1 MGFGGDVICVRPDT
15 SPTRFLPSYM
25 SDLESRIAEANA
37 TRDTLQTKVTDLTT
51 IKNTHVDP
59 ETRKLAEAILLILN
73 MFGVD

>member
-1 MGFGGDVICVRPDT
+1 
-15 SPTRFLPSYM
+15 M